1 MAKDTTIQ
9 PPAEDAFDT
18 LMQQF
23 GGQRSPA
30 AVGDATK
37 KDELQTTTEKP
48 VISGDSSVLVEIPIS
63 PAMPPSEFTVH
74 VDIKLTPPQS
84 TALRRVAAEL
94 DRKQARLLNG
104 QRVINV
110 NGAIRWLIEQ
120 IQT

>member
-1 MAKDTTIQ
+1 MAKATMTQ

-30 AVGDATK
+30 AAGTTPKKEASQATT
-37 KDELQTTTEKP
+37 DKP
-48 VISGDSSVLVEIPIS
+48 ENSGETSVLVEIPIS
-63 PAMPPSEFTVH
+63 PTMPPSEFTVH
-74 VDIKLTPPQS
+74 VDIKLSPPQS

-94 DRKQARLLNG
+94 DRKQARLMNG
-104 QRVINV
+104 QRVVNV

-120 IQT
+120 ITH

>member
-30 AVGDATK
+30 EAGDATK
-37 KDELQTTTEKP
+37 KEELQTTTEKP
-48 VISGDSSVLVEIPIS
+48 VILGDSSVLVEIPIS
-63 PAMPPSEFTVH
+63 PAMPPSEFTIH
-74 VDIKLTPPQS
+74 IDIKLSPPQS

-94 DRKQARLLNG
+94 DRKQVKLKSG
-104 QRVINV
+104 HRVVNV
-110 NGAIRWLIEQ
+110 NGAIRWMIEQ
-120 IQT
+120 LES